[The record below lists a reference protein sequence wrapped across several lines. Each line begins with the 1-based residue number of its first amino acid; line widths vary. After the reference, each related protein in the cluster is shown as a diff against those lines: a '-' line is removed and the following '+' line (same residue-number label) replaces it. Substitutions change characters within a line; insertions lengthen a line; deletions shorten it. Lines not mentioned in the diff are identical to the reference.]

1 MTQSVFPVASAVA
14 DNTQDF
20 LKQADPVAYAVWRL
34 ADGSRSIETLAG
46 DAGMSVKECWAA
58 LDRLA
63 DQNALS
69 ERVAPPSA
77 TPHPALLNRREAIS
91 KVMMG
96 ALGATA
102 LMNAPQVFANT
113 DISVGTNP
121 AVDTDAAELKRPMEQ
136 RRKQASEQQRK
147 VVEKRKASEQDQKAG
162 QQKVVEQRKK
172 QATKQA
178 AEKRSKA
185 VQQREAAMEKK
196 AKRAQ
201 QESKRKA
208 VQ

>member
-1 MTQSVFPVASAVA
+1 MTQSVFPVASVVA
-14 DNTQDF
+14 DDTQDF
-20 LKQADPVAYAVWRL
+20 LKQSDPVAYAVWRL
-34 ADGSRSIETLAG
+34 ADGSRSIKMLAG
-46 DAGMSVKECWAA
+46 DAGVSVKECWAA

-77 TPHPALLNRREAIS
+77 TPHPALLNRREAMS

-102 LMNAPQVFANT
+102 LMNAPQVFANR

-121 AVDTDAAELKRPMEQ
+121 AADTDAADLKRPKEQ
-136 RRKQASEQQRK
+136 HRKQASEQRHK
-147 VVEKRKASEQDQKAG
+147 VVEKRKASEPDQEAG

-185 VQQREAAMEKK
+185 TQQREAAMEKK
-196 AKRAQ
+196 SKRAQ

>member
-1 MTQSVFPVASAVA
+1 MTQSVFPVASVVA
-14 DNTQDF
+14 DDTQDF
-20 LKQADPVAYAVWRL
+20 LKQSDPVAYAVWRL

-46 DAGMSVKECWAA
+46 DAGISVKECWTA

-77 TPHPALLNRREAIS
+77 TPHPALLNRREAMS

-102 LMNAPQVFANT
+102 LMNAPQVFANR

-121 AVDTDAAELKRPMEQ
+121 AVDTHAAELKRPKEQ
-136 RRKQASEQQRK
+136 HRKQASEQRHK
-147 VVEKRKASEQDQKAG
+147 VVEKRKASEPDQKAG

-185 VQQREAAMEKK
+185 TQQREAAMEKK
-196 AKRAQ
+196 SKRAQ

>member
-1 MTQSVFPVASAVA
+1 MTQAVFPVASVVA
-14 DNTQDF
+14 DDTQDS
-20 LKQADPVAYAVWRL
+20 LKQADPVAYSVWRL
-34 ADGSRSIETLAG
+34 ADGSRAIETLAS
-46 DAGMSVKECWAA
+46 DAGISVKECWAA

-69 ERVAPPSA
+69 ERVTPPSS
-77 TPHPALLNRREAIS
+77 TPHPALLNRREAMS

-102 LMNAPQVFANT
+102 LMNAPQVFANR
-113 DISVGTNP
+113 DISLETNP
-121 AVDTDAAELKRPMEQ
+121 AADSDAAELKRPMEQ

-185 VQQREAAMEKK
+185 TQQREAAMEKK

>member
-1 MTQSVFPVASAVA
+1 MTQSVFPVASVVA
-14 DNTQDF
+14 DDTQDF
-20 LKQADPVAYAVWRL
+20 LKQSDPVAYAVWRL

-46 DAGMSVKECWAA
+46 DAGISVKECWTA

-69 ERVAPPSA
+69 ERVTPPSS
-77 TPHPALLNRREAIS
+77 TPHPALLNRREAMS

-102 LMNAPQVFANT
+102 LMNAPQVFANR

-121 AVDTDAAELKRPMEQ
+121 AVDTHAAELKRPKEQ
-136 RRKQASEQQRK
+136 HRKQASEQRHK
-147 VVEKRKASEQDQKAG
+147 VVEKRKASEPDQKAG

-185 VQQREAAMEKK
+185 TQQREAAMEKK
-196 AKRAQ
+196 SKRAQ

>member
-14 DNTQDF
+14 DDTQDF
-20 LKQADPVAYAVWRL
+20 LKKADPVAYAMWRL

-46 DAGMSVKECWAA
+46 DAGISVKECWTA

-69 ERVAPPSA
+69 ERVTPPSS
-77 TPHPALLNRREAIS
+77 TPHPALLNRREAMS

-102 LMNAPQVFANT
+102 LMNAPQVFANR

-121 AVDTDAAELKRPMEQ
+121 AVDTHAAELKRPKEQ
-136 RRKQASEQQRK
+136 HRKQASEQRHK
-147 VVEKRKASEQDQKAG
+147 VVEKRKASEPDQKAG

-185 VQQREAAMEKK
+185 TQQREAAMEKK
-196 AKRAQ
+196 SKRAQ

>member
-14 DNTQDF
+14 DDTQDF
-20 LKQADPVAYAVWRL
+20 LKKADPVAYAVWRL

-46 DAGMSVKECWAA
+46 DAGISVKECWTA

-77 TPHPALLNRREAIS
+77 TPHPALLSRREAMS

-102 LMNAPQVFANT
+102 LMNAPQVFANR

-121 AVDTDAAELKRPMEQ
+121 AVDTHAAELKRPKEQ
-136 RRKQASEQQRK
+136 HRKQASEQRHK
-147 VVEKRKASEQDQKAG
+147 VVEKRKASEPDQKAG

-185 VQQREAAMEKK
+185 TQQREAAMEKK
-196 AKRAQ
+196 SKRAQ

>member
-1 MTQSVFPVASAVA
+1 MTQSVFPVASVVA
-14 DNTQDF
+14 DDTQDF
-20 LKQADPVAYAVWRL
+20 LKQSDPVAYAVWRL

-46 DAGMSVKECWAA
+46 DAGISVKECWTA

-77 TPHPALLNRREAIS
+77 TPHPALLNRREAMS

-102 LMNAPQVFANT
+102 LMNAPQVFANR

-121 AVDTDAAELKRPMEQ
+121 AVDTYAAELKRPKEQ
-136 RRKQASEQQRK
+136 HRKQASEQRHK
-147 VVEKRKASEQDQKAG
+147 VVEKRKASEPDQKAG

-185 VQQREAAMEKK
+185 TQQREAAMEKK
-196 AKRAQ
+196 SKRAQ

>member
-1 MTQSVFPVASAVA
+1 MTQSVFPVASVVA
-14 DNTQDF
+14 DDTQDF
-20 LKQADPVAYAVWRL
+20 LKQSDPVAYAVWRL

-46 DAGMSVKECWAA
+46 DAGISVKECWTA

-77 TPHPALLNRREAIS
+77 TPHPALLNRREAMS

-102 LMNAPQVFANT
+102 LMNAPQVFANR

-121 AVDTDAAELKRPMEQ
+121 AVDTHAAELKRPKEQ
-136 RRKQASEQQRK
+136 HRKQASEQRHK
-147 VVEKRKASEQDQKAG
+147 VVEKRKASEPDQKAG

-185 VQQREAAMEKK
+185 TQQREAAMGKK
-196 AKRAQ
+196 SKRAQ

>member
-14 DNTQDF
+14 DDTQDF
-20 LKQADPVAYAVWRL
+20 LKKADPVAYAMWRL

-46 DAGMSVKECWAA
+46 DAGISVKECWTA

-77 TPHPALLNRREAIS
+77 TPHPALLSRREAMS

-102 LMNAPQVFANT
+102 LMNAPQVFANR

-121 AVDTDAAELKRPMEQ
+121 AVDTHAAELKRPKEQ
-136 RRKQASEQQRK
+136 HRKQASEQRHK
-147 VVEKRKASEQDQKAG
+147 VVEKRKASEPDQKAG

-185 VQQREAAMEKK
+185 TQQREAAMEKK
-196 AKRAQ
+196 SKRAQ

>member
-1 MTQSVFPVASAVA
+1 MTQSVFPVASVVTG
-14 DNTQDF
+14 DTQDS
-20 LKQADPVAYAVWRL
+20 LKQADPVAYSVWRL
-34 ADGSRSIETLAG
+34 ADGSRAIETLAS
-46 DAGMSVKECWAA
+46 DAGISVKECWAA

-69 ERVAPPSA
+69 ERVTPPSS
-77 TPHPALLNRREAIS
+77 TPHPALLNRREAMS

-102 LMNAPQVFANT
+102 LMNAPQVFANR
-113 DISVGTNP
+113 DISLETNP
-121 AVDTDAAELKRPMEQ
+121 AADSDAAELKRPMEQ
-136 RRKQASEQQRK
+136 RRKQASEQRRK

-185 VQQREAAMEKK
+185 TQQREAAMEKK

>member
-14 DNTQDF
+14 DDTQDF
-20 LKQADPVAYAVWRL
+20 LKKADPVAYAVWRL

-46 DAGMSVKECWAA
+46 DAGISVKECWTA

-69 ERVAPPSA
+69 ERVTPPSS
-77 TPHPALLNRREAIS
+77 TPHPALLNRREAMS

-102 LMNAPQVFANT
+102 LMNAPQVFANR

-121 AVDTDAAELKRPMEQ
+121 AVDTHAAELKRPKEQ
-136 RRKQASEQQRK
+136 HRKQASEQRHK
-147 VVEKRKASEQDQKAG
+147 VVEKRKASEPDQKAG

-185 VQQREAAMEKK
+185 TQQREAAMEKK
-196 AKRAQ
+196 SKRAQ

>member
-1 MTQSVFPVASAVA
+1 MTQSVFPVASVVA
-14 DNTQDF
+14 DDTQDF
-20 LKQADPVAYAVWRL
+20 LKQSDPVAYAVWRL

-77 TPHPALLNRREAIS
+77 TPHPALLNRREAMS

-102 LMNAPQVFANT
+102 LMNAPQVFANR

-121 AVDTDAAELKRPMEQ
+121 AVDTHAAELKRPKEQ
-136 RRKQASEQQRK
+136 HRKQASEQRHK
-147 VVEKRKASEQDQKAG
+147 VVEKRKASDQDQKAG
-162 QQKVVEQRKK
+162 
-172 QATKQA
+172 
-178 AEKRSKA
+178 
-185 VQQREAAMEKK
+185 QQREAAMEKK
-196 AKRAQ
+196 SKRAQ

>member
-1 MTQSVFPVASAVA
+1 MTQSVFPVASVVA
-14 DNTQDF
+14 DDTQDF
-20 LKQADPVAYAVWRL
+20 LKQSDPLAYAVWRL

-46 DAGMSVKECWAA
+46 DAGISVKECWTA

-77 TPHPALLNRREAIS
+77 TPHPALLNRREAMS

-102 LMNAPQVFANT
+102 LMNAPQVFANR

-121 AVDTDAAELKRPMEQ
+121 AVDTHAAELKRPKEQ
-136 RRKQASEQQRK
+136 HRKQASEQRHK
-147 VVEKRKASEQDQKAG
+147 VVEKRKASEPDQKAG

-185 VQQREAAMEKK
+185 TQQREAAMEKK
-196 AKRAQ
+196 SKRAQ

>member
-14 DNTQDF
+14 DDTQDF
-20 LKQADPVAYAVWRL
+20 LKKADPVAYAVWRL
-34 ADGSRSIETLAG
+34 ADGSRSIKMLAG
-46 DAGMSVKECWAA
+46 DAGVSVKECWAA

-77 TPHPALLNRREAIS
+77 TPHPALLSRREAMS

-102 LMNAPQVFANT
+102 LMNAPQVFANR

-121 AVDTDAAELKRPMEQ
+121 AVDTHAAELKRPKEQ
-136 RRKQASEQQRK
+136 HRKQASEQRHK
-147 VVEKRKASEQDQKAG
+147 VVEKRKASEPDQKAG

-185 VQQREAAMEKK
+185 TQQREAAMEKK
-196 AKRAQ
+196 SKRAQ

>member
-1 MTQSVFPVASAVA
+1 MTQSVFPVASVVA
-14 DNTQDF
+14 DDTQDF
-20 LKQADPVAYAVWRL
+20 LKQSDPVAYAVWRL

-46 DAGMSVKECWAA
+46 DAGISVKECWTA

-77 TPHPALLNRREAIS
+77 TPHPALLNRREAMS

-102 LMNAPQVFANT
+102 LMNAPQVFANR

-121 AVDTDAAELKRPMEQ
+121 AVDTHAAELKRPKEQ
-136 RRKQASEQQRK
+136 HRKQASEQRHK
-147 VVEKRKASEQDQKAG
+147 VVEKRKASEPDQKAG

-185 VQQREAAMEKK
+185 TQQREAAMEKK
-196 AKRAQ
+196 SKRAQ
-201 QESKRKA
+201 QESKHKA

>member
-1 MTQSVFPVASAVA
+1 MTQAVFPVASVVA
-14 DNTQDF
+14 DDTQDF
-20 LKQADPVAYAVWRL
+20 LKQSDPLAYAVWRL

-46 DAGMSVKECWAA
+46 DAGISVKECWAA

-77 TPHPALLNRREAIS
+77 TPHPALLNRREAMS

-121 AVDTDAAELKRPMEQ
+121 AVDTDAAELKRPMDQ
-136 RRKQASEQQRK
+136 RRKQASEQ
-147 VVEKRKASEQDQKAG
+147 
-162 QQKVVEQRKK
+162 QRKK

-185 VQQREAAMEKK
+185 TQQREAALEKK

>member
-1 MTQSVFPVASAVA
+1 MTQSVFPVASVVA
-14 DNTQDF
+14 DDTQDF
-20 LKQADPVAYAVWRL
+20 LKKADPVAYAVWRL

-46 DAGMSVKECWAA
+46 DAGISVKECWTA

-77 TPHPALLNRREAIS
+77 TPHPALLNRREAMS

-102 LMNAPQVFANT
+102 LMNAPQVFANR

-121 AVDTDAAELKRPMEQ
+121 AVDTHAAELKRPKEQ
-136 RRKQASEQQRK
+136 HRKQASEQRHK
-147 VVEKRKASEQDQKAG
+147 VVEKRKASDQDQKAG
-162 QQKVVEQRKK
+162 
-172 QATKQA
+172 
-178 AEKRSKA
+178 
-185 VQQREAAMEKK
+185 QQREAAMEKK
-196 AKRAQ
+196 SKRAQ